1 MLMVRHDEFE
11 KANTRAVRRLTKGP
25 TAVGARYDRRSDRVV
40 VQLNNDVELSF
51 SPRVAQVLE
60 SAKPAQL
67 AKIEISPS
75 GLGLHW
81 PKLDADLYLPA
92 LMEGALGSKRWMAAR
107 LGSRGGRV
115 RSEAKAVAS
124 RENGKLGGRPRK
136 RVVETA

>member
-1 MLMVRHDEFE
+1 MVRHDEFE
-11 KANTRAVRRLTKGP
+11 KANTRGVRRLAKGP

-124 RENGKLGGRPRK
+124 RENGKLGGRPRE

>member
-1 MLMVRHDEFE
+1 MVRHDEFE
-11 KANTRAVRRLTKGP
+11 KANTRGVRRLAKGP